1 MPNGSAPPQ
10 RVAFNKLCRH
20 HVAVGKDAER
30 VSLLPAEERDLAT
43 ELARLALEQA
53 APEEIA
59 LFPETTADYFRD
71 PQAAVRQSGRDEAV
85 GFGLELALLTPYLLA
100 VATAVVRWLSSLVQE
115 SVEDELR
122 PRIGHL
128 VHRLFRG
135 APDDDAEAA
144 AVAPLSPD
152 QLHRLRDVAYARGI
166 ELGLDGSRASLLAD
180 SVVGRLVT
188 A

>member
-1 MPNGSAPPQ
+1 MVMGTDREWA
-10 RVAFNKLCRH
+10 A
-20 HVAVGKDAER
+20 
-30 VSLLPAEERDLAT
+30 LLPAEERDLAT
-43 ELARLALEQA
+43 ELARMALEQA

-59 LFPETTADYFRD
+59 LFPETAADYFRD
-71 PQAAVRQSGRDEAV
+71 PQAAVSPSRRDEAV

-115 SVEDELR
+115 SVADELR
-122 PRIGHL
+122 PRIGRL

-135 APDDDAEAA
+135 APDDAA
-144 AVAPLSPD
+144 AAAEITPLSPD
-152 QLHRLRDVAYARGI
+152 QLHRLRDVAYERGI
-166 ELGLDGSRASLLAD
+166 ELGLDASKASLLAD